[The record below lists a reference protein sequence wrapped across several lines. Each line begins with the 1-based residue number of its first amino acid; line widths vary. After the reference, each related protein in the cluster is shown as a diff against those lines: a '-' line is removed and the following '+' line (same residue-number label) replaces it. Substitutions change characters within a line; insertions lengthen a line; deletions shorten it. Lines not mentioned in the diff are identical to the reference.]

1 MANADRYYLGKEE
14 TLLDNNEA
22 KEKLVHRLRQYLD
35 LRNVSLL
42 IGNGASIRFGAPR
55 IGDIAALKDEFQKA
69 EFQLENKQ
77 SQKGAMAFLD
87 VILKGTSGSVGIEPI
102 LGLLSHL
109 QSDIEVLGNKTS
121 LVINGASVSKEEVQ
135 SLERLLKKWL
145 YLRCRDLSTKADDD
159 SLKYHR
165 ELFRR
170 FLLRSTSLP
179 RLKTFTTNY
188 DLLVEGAL
196 DSLGVAY
203 FDGFLGTTRRSLRTE
218 SYHYDLYFP
227 GETTEGRVSRVD
239 RVLQMYKLH
248 GSINWRRAKLKK
260 HLDIIIEYQKPE
272 DSEYGDVMVY
282 PSPLKNTEMHGYPY
296 SEMFRHFSTQIH
308 QPQSVL
314 FALGYAF
321 NDEHINRIIYQALS
335 IPSFELVIILPNVGK
350 PKDGEAQDKGSEV
363 WRLINDVASKRILI
377 ITGGEIVDG
386 KGYAKGFGTLQ
397 GFSIDLMPDIKEMAI
412 EEKVKEETEKA
423 LSGGVSKEGNPDG
436 D

>member
-1 MANADRYYLGKEE
+1 MANPNRYYLGKEE
-14 TLLDNNEA
+14 IQLDKDEER
-22 KEKLVHRLRQYLD
+22 EKLVQRLRQYLD

-42 IGNGASIRFGAPR
+42 IGNGASIPFGAPR
-55 IGDIAALKDEFQKA
+55 IGDIAKLKDDFGQTR
-69 EFQLENKQ
+69 FQLDNEP
-77 SQKGAMAFLD
+77 SQKSAMALLN
-87 VILKGTSGSVGIEPI
+87 VILKQTAGPVGVEPI

-109 QSDIEVLGNKTS
+109 QADMAVLGDKTS
-121 LVINGASVSKEEVQ
+121 LLMNGTQVLLQDVQ
-135 SLERLLKKWL
+135 SLERFIKKWL
-145 YLRCRDLSTKADDD
+145 YLRCRDLNTNTDDE

-179 RLKTFTTNY
+179 RLKLFTTNY

-203 FDGFLGTTRRSLRTE
+203 FDGFLGTMRRSLRTE

-239 RVLQMYKLH
+239 RVLQLYKLH
-248 GSINWRRAKLKK
+248 GSINWRREKLKNR
-260 HLDIIIEYQKPE
+260 LDVIIDQQQPE
-272 DSEYGDVMVY
+272 DSEYGNVMVY

-314 FALGYAF
+314 FSLGYAF

-335 IPSFELVIILPNVGK
+335 IPSFELVVILPSVGK
-350 PKDGEAQDKGSEV
+350 PKDGEAQDSGSEV
-363 WRLINDVASKRILI
+363 WRLINEVNSKRILVV
-377 ITGGEIVDG
+377 TGGEMVDG
-386 KGYAKGFGTLQ
+386 KGYVRGFGTLQ
-397 GFSIDLMPDIKEMAI
+397 GFSVDLMPDIKEMAI
-412 EEKVKEETEKA
+412 EQRVKEETDKA
-423 LSGGVSKEGNPDG
+423 FELVAPKGGNPDG
-436 D
+436 N

>member
-14 TLLDNNEA
+14 TLLDNNDS

-42 IGNGASIRFGAPR
+42 IGNGASIPFGAPR
-55 IGDIAALKDEFQKA
+55 IGNIAALKDEFQKA
-69 EFQLENKQ
+69 EYQLESLP
-77 SQKGAMAFLD
+77 SQTSALTLLD
-87 VILKGTSGSVGIEPI
+87 VILKQASGPVGVEPM

-109 QSDIEVLGNKTS
+109 QADIDVLGSKTS
-121 LVINGASVSKEEVQ
+121 LVINDKSVSPEDVQ
-135 SLERLLKKWL
+135 SLERLIKKWL
-145 YLRCRDLSTKADDD
+145 YLRCRELSTKADDN

-188 DLLVEGAL
+188 DLLVEAAL

-203 FDGFLGTTRRSLRTE
+203 FDGFLGTMRRSLRTE

-239 RVLQMYKLH
+239 RVLQMCKLH
-248 GSINWRRAKLKK
+248 GSINWRRAKLKN
-260 HLDIIIEYQKPE
+260 HFDIVMENQQPG
-272 DSEYGDVMVY
+272 DSEYGNVMVY

-314 FALGYAF
+314 FTVGYAF
-321 NDEHINRIIYQALS
+321 NDEHVNRIIYQALS
-335 IPSFELVIILPNVGK
+335 IPSFELVIILPKVVE
-350 PKDGEAQDKGSEV
+350 PTVTESQDKVSEV
-363 WRLINDVASKRILI
+363 WRLINEVASKRILV
-377 ITGGEIVDG
+377 ITGGETDG
-386 KGYAKGFGTLQ
+386 GTGYAQGLGTLKGF
-397 GFSIDLMPDIKEMAI
+397 SMNLMPDIKEMAI
-412 EEKVKEETEKA
+412 EEKVKQETEEA
-423 LSGGVSKEGNPDG
+423 LSGRQNQEGQA
-436 D
+436 